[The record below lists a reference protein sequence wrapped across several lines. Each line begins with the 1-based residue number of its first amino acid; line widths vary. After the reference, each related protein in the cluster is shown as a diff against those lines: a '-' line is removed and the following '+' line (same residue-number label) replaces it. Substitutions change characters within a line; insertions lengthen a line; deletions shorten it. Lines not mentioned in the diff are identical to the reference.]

1 MFSLRV
7 FLVFNICRFCSGP
20 NSNFGFTYTRLGPGV
35 PGPKENPYY
44 IHINILYLFT
54 YIYACFA
61 ASAASPAPTHPS
73 IKEAAFGRLH
83 NSGAG
88 ASGAPPTVVD
98 SFMDGCVGA
107 GEAADAAKHA

>member
-1 MFSLRV
+1 M
-7 FLVFNICRFCSGP
+7 
-20 NSNFGFTYTRLGPGV
+20 YT
-35 PGPKENPYY
+35 
-44 IHINILYLFT
+44 NILYLFT

-88 ASGAPPTVVD
+88 AFGARPTVVD

-107 GEAADAAKHA
+107 WEAADAANHA